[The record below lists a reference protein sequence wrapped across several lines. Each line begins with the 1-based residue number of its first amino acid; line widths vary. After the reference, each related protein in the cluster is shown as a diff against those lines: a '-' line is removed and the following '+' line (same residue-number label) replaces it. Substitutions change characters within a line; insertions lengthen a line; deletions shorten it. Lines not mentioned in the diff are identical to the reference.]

1 MTSTAARPRRVGYPG
16 YSMSCDRDPRTART
30 ARALTRVTMAVWGLD
45 KDTDT
50 AALLLSELV
59 ANAVRWGSGT
69 RLRMSVDRPA
79 NDTVRLA
86 VVDRAPRGLPELLA
100 PAQEDVRGRG
110 LFLVDAM
117 ADRWGYDLVG
127 LASRPWGKRTWAE
140 LQTTP

>member
-1 MTSTAARPRRVGYPG
+1 
-16 YSMSCDRDPRTART
+16 MSCDRDPRTAQT

-59 ANAVRWGSGT
+59 ANAVRWGHGP

-86 VVDRAPRGLPELLA
+86 VVDRAPSRLPELLV
-100 PAQEDVRGRG
+100 PTEEDVRGRG
-110 LFLVDAM
+110 LFLVDAL
-117 ADRWGYDLVG
+117 ADRWGYDFVG

-140 LQTTP
+140 LLTTP